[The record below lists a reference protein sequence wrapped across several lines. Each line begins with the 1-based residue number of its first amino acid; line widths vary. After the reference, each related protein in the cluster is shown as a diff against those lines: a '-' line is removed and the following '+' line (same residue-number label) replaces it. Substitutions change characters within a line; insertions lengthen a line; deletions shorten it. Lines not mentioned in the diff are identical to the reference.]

1 MKGKHKIEVRSKR
14 IVFTIELER
23 NITILRGDSATGKTT
38 LVEMLSAYENYG
50 RKSGITIVC
59 DKTCRVLSGALWEA
73 QLKDIQDAIV
83 FVDEGSTFVSSLDF
97 ARAIQKTDNYYVLVT
112 REDLS
117 TLPYSVNAI
126 LELKKTTSRFKRTYN
141 KAYPIY
147 DSLSASNVELGSV
160 EKLLTEDAN
169 SGYQLFT
176 KIGEK
181 YGVVCISAAGK
192 DNIKQ
197 KIFPMK
203 SEKVL
208 VIADG
213 AAFGPQMNDIY
224 RLMQEASAKF
234 SLYLPESLEWLLLKA
249 DLLGQ
254 PDILEILQ
262 HPADFIESSEFF
274 SWERFFTNLLEQRTK
289 NIPYMRYDKAKLPEF
304 YLQEENLE
312 KIVAEMV

>member
-50 RKSGITIVC
+50 RKSGVTIVC
-59 DKTCRVLSGALWEA
+59 DKACRVLSGALWEA
-73 QLKDIQDAIV
+73 QLKDIQDTIV
-83 FVDEGSTFVSSLDF
+83 FVDEGSIFISSLDF

-147 DSLSASNVELGSV
+147 DSLSASNVQLGNV

-169 SGYQLFT
+169 SGYQLFA
-176 KIGEK
+176 KIGER
-181 YGVVCISAAGK
+181 YSIACIAAAGK

-224 RLMQEASAKF
+224 RLMQEDNAKF

-254 PDILEILQ
+254 PDVLEILE

-289 NIPYMRYDKAKLPEF
+289 DVPYMRYDKAKLPEF

-312 KIVAEMV
+312 KIIAEME

>member
-147 DSLSASNVELGSV
+147 DSLSASDVELGSV

-181 YGVVCISAAGK
+181 YGIVCIPAAGK

-203 SEKVL
+203 SEKAL

-224 RLMQEASAKF
+224 RLMQEDSAKF

-254 PDILEILQ
+254 PDVLEILK

-289 NIPYMRYDKAKLPEF
+289 DVPYMRYDKAKLPEF

-312 KIVAEMV
+312 KIIAEME

>member
-50 RKSGITIVC
+50 RKSGVTIVC

-73 QLKDIQDAIV
+73 QLKDIQDTIV
-83 FVDEGSTFVSSLDF
+83 FVDEGSAFVSSLDF

-117 TLPYSVNAI
+117 TLPYGVNAI

-147 DSLSASNVELGSV
+147 DSLSASNVQLGDV

-176 KIGEK
+176 KVGEK
-181 YGVVCISAAGK
+181 YGIVCISAAGK

-197 KIFPMK
+197 KIFPLK
-203 SEKVL
+203 SEKIL

-249 DLLGQ
+249 DLIGQ
-254 PDILEILQ
+254 SDILEILE

-289 NIPYMRYDKAKLPEF
+289 DIPYMRYDKAKLPEF
-304 YLQEENLE
+304 YLQEENLK
-312 KIVAEMV
+312 KIIAEMK

>member
-147 DSLSASNVELGSV
+147 DSLSASDVELGSV

-176 KIGEK
+176 KVGEK
-181 YGVVCISAAGK
+181 YGIVCIPAAGK

-213 AAFGPQMNDIY
+213 AAFGPQVNDIY
-224 RLMQEASAKF
+224 RLMQEKSAKF

-249 DLLGQ
+249 DLIGQ
-254 PDILEILQ
+254 PEILEILE

-274 SWERFFTNLLEQRTK
+274 SWERFFTNLLERRTK

-312 KIVAEMV
+312 KVIAEMG

>member
-147 DSLSASNVELGSV
+147 DSLSASDVELGSV

-176 KIGEK
+176 KVGEK
-181 YGVVCISAAGK
+181 YGIVCISAAGK

-197 KIFPMK
+197 KILLLK

-224 RLMQEASAKF
+224 RLMQEDSAKF

-254 PDILEILQ
+254 PDVLEILK

-289 NIPYMRYDKAKLPEF
+289 DVPYMRYDKAKLPEF

-312 KIVAEMV
+312 KIIAEMG

>member
-1 MKGKHKIEVRSKR
+1 MNGKHKIEVRSKR

-147 DSLSASNVELGSV
+147 DSLPASDVELGSV

-181 YGVVCISAAGK
+181 YGIVCIPAAGK

-224 RLMQEASAKF
+224 RLMQEDSAKF
-234 SLYLPESLEWLLLKA
+234 SLYLPESMEWLLLKA

-289 NIPYMRYDKAKLPEF
+289 DIPYMRYDKAKLPEF

-312 KIVAEMV
+312 KIIAEME

>member
-50 RKSGITIVC
+50 RKSGVTIVC

-73 QLKDIQDAIV
+73 QLKDIQDTIV

-147 DSLSASNVELGSV
+147 SHWCFWPFPLSIQFHTLLFVLIAVFHKNTPNTGCPVLGVHISFCDR
-160 EKLLTEDAN
+160 KPGRFFALTE
-169 SGYQLFT
+169 GQ
-176 KIGEK
+176 
-181 YGVVCISAAGK
+181 
-192 DNIKQ
+192 
-197 KIFPMK
+197 MK
-203 SEKVL
+203 NTV
-208 VIADG
+208 
-213 AAFGPQMNDIY
+213 
-224 RLMQEASAKF
+224 
-234 SLYLPESLEWLLLKA
+234 
-249 DLLGQ
+249 
-254 PDILEILQ
+254 
-262 HPADFIESSEFF
+262 
-274 SWERFFTNLLEQRTK
+274 
-289 NIPYMRYDKAKLPEF
+289 
-304 YLQEENLE
+304 
-312 KIVAEMV
+312 